1 MWTQMGSKTDG
12 YTKTY
17 TDVLEEKGRKENEH
31 YTKML
36 TFLFR
41 SGT

>member
-17 TDVLEEKGRKENEH
+17 TDLVEEKGRKEKWAL
-31 YTKML
+31 YL
-36 TFLFR
+36 SFFL
-41 SGT
+41 GLAHE